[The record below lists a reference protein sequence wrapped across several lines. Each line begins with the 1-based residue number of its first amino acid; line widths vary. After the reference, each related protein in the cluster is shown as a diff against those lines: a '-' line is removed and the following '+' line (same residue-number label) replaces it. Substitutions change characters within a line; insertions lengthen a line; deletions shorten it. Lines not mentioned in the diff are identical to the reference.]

1 MWILA
6 SFGVLVGLLAG
17 CVVAMVSM
25 RLPLSLQ
32 REWRADAHQYLDLP
46 YTADLSIHSAPKWEF
61 LKGWRFLAIEVVC
74 AAIGAALFWRLG
86 FSVEALVYAVL
97 FWSLIA
103 VAVIDHETMYIPD
116 AIVQPLLW
124 AGMLFYAFTAPD
136 QLQWH
141 VLGAAAGYCALRWLP
156 VGQGDAKLCAVAG
169 AWVGLESLLMFFTI
183 GAVLGVVVGL
193 AYYRL
198 RGKSEPCPYG
208 PSLVVGLLST
218 LAMQLNNYSII
229 NPLDF
234 FL

>member
-1 MWILA
+1 MTVWTFTA
-6 SFGVLVGLLAG
+6 FGLLVGLLAG

-46 YTADLSIHSAPKWEF
+46 YTPDPGINAAPKWEF

-74 AAIGAALFWRLG
+74 AVIGGALFWRLG
-86 FSVEALVYAVL
+86 LSVEAVVFAVL
-97 FWSLIA
+97 FWSLIT

-124 AGMLFYAFTAPD
+124 AGMLFYALTAPD

-169 AWVGLESLLMFFTI
+169 AWVGLESLLTFFTI
-183 GAVLGVVVGL
+183 GASLGVAVGL
-193 AYYRL
+193 VYYCL
-198 RGKSEPCPYG
+198 RGKSAPCPYG
-208 PSLVVGLLST
+208 PSLVAGLLAT
-218 LAMQLNNYSII
+218 AGMQLMK
-229 NPLDF
+229 L
-234 FL
+234 

>member
-1 MWILA
+1 MTVWTFTAIGL
-6 SFGVLVGLLAG
+6 FVGLVAG

-32 REWRADAHQYLDLP
+32 REWRAGAHQYLDLP
-46 YTADLSIHSAPKWEF
+46 YAPDQGVSAAPKWEF

-74 AAIGAALFWRLG
+74 AAIGGALFWRLG
-86 FSVEALVYAVL
+86 LSIEAVVFAVL
-97 FWSLIA
+97 FWSLIT

-116 AIVQPLLW
+116 VIVLPLLW
-124 AGMLFYAFTAPD
+124 AGMLFYALTAPD

-141 VLGAAAGYCALRWLP
+141 VFGAAAGYCALRWLP

-169 AWVGLESLLMFFTI
+169 AWVGLESLLTFLTI

-193 AYYRL
+193 VYYRI

-208 PSLVVGLLST
+208 PSLVAGLLAT
-218 LAMQLNNYSII
+218 AGMQLMN
-229 NPLDF
+229 L
-234 FL
+234 